1 MKTTW
6 EIEAW
11 IRKQYDAGSKDKT
24 LQLYFGGA
32 KFYCEIGDI
41 CAGSATLSGAIE
53 NAMTELRE
61 RDAKRPVAGEF
72 PVCPKCN
79 SLPDGGSAIPPSTLS
94 CPVHGSWEFLIK
106 PGTILKLASG
116 EHLKWTGFSKDG
128 GRGWQ
133 QVP

>member
-53 NAMTELRE
+53 NAMLELRE
-61 RDAKRPVAGEF
+61 RDAKRPSERDEFVRCVQCKQYPSGATGSHRTGVMEFGCRSCNRLWKMTVAYGLRFKSCHDDTVQEWT
-72 PVCPKCN
+72 V
-79 SLPDGGSAIPPSTLS
+79 DGWKT
-94 CPVHGSWEFLIK
+94 
-106 PGTILKLASG
+106 
-116 EHLKWTGFSKDG
+116 
-128 GRGWQ
+128 
-133 QVP
+133 VP